1 MDISKLQKQ
10 LEEEHKALDQKFK
23 FISDLQALMKKH
35 GQTTESLKEILGE
48 SVEAAPKKRG
58 RKPGSKVAAKAAPKA
73 AAKKPRKKQAARPLR
88 KFKNPKT
95 GEITETRAPQVNK
108 TIKAWAAESKLDWR
122 KLEALRAS

>member
-35 GQTTESLKEILGE
+35 GQTTESLKDILGE
-48 SVEAAPKKRG
+48 TTEAAPKKRG
-58 RKPGSKVAAKAAPKA
+58 RKPGVKNATKAAAKV

-95 GEITETRAPQVNK
+95 GEVLETRAPQVNK
-108 TIKAWAAESKLDWR
+108 TVKAWAAESNQDWR
-122 KLEALRAS
+122 KLEV

>member
-1 MDISKLQKQ
+1 MLYQ
-10 LEEEHKALDQKFK
+10 HRF
-23 FISDLQALMKKH
+23 SDDRPCELPNGKIVCVGRNYA
-35 GQTTESLKEILGE
+35 
-48 SVEAAPKKRG
+48 KKRG

-122 KLEALRAS
+122 KLEV